1 MSETTY
7 TDGTKVIFNIQCNC
21 GLTGGC
27 KKCQP
32 FIYTPEMQK
41 EDIEL
46 AEVGMDEYNRRLKE
60 FDDEDI
66 IFPESREEKA
76 GEIP

>member
-1 MSETTY
+1 MSEITF
-7 TDGTKVIFNIQCNC
+7 TDGTKVIYPSCDCN
-21 GLTGGC
+21 LTGGC

-46 AEVGMDEYNRRLKE
+46 AEVGMEEYAKQLE
-60 FDDEDI
+60 WEDN
-66 IFPESREEKA
+66 A
-76 GEIP
+76 